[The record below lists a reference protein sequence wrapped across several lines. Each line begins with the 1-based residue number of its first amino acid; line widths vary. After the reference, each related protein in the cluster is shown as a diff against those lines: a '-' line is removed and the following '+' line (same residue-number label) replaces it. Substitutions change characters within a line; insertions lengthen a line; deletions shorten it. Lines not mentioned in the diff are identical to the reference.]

1 MGNNFKIKGI
11 VILDVDWPP
20 PHCRIVYRFLGTI
33 KKCFVGTWNMLIHI
47 LYIWLYILGN
57 DRSCPCPSCD
67 SRINKDPWRVRATR
81 NDRKKGKQMNIW
93 LQVVMPLLEK
103 DGKRGFKS
111 RRNMPS
117 TLALSSSAANAA
129 TAR

>member
-1 MGNNFKIKGI
+1 MIRRHLEYAAI
-11 VILDVDWPP
+11 YIY
-20 PHCRIVYRFLGTI
+20 IYT
-33 KKCFVGTWNMLIHI
+33 LIHI

-57 DRSCPCPSCD
+57 DRSCPSPSCD

-81 NDRKKGKQMNIW
+81 NDRKKRKQMNIW

-103 DGKRGFKS
+103 DGNRGFKS